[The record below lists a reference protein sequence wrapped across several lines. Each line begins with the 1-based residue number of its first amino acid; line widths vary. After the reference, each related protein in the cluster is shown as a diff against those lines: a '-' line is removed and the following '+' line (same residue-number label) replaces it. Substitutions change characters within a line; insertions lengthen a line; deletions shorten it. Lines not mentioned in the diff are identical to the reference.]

1 MKKNTAIICLSPHY
15 GGMELD
21 AIRYAQLLS
30 DNLNVFLI
38 AKKGSS
44 IEEGYT
50 ARSTNSTIKFISIP
64 FRSNFSLSIIF
75 GVRKIIKEHKI
86 QNVIFFGA
94 SELKSLYFSFLNLDI
109 NLIIRHGTTKSHPK
123 KDWLHRL
130 VYSQVNWHIP
140 ICKHIANN
148 IQYIIPFGKS
158 TRIKVIY
165 PSLPER
171 FFEHNKSPRKSNEVL
186 TLLIVSRITEG
197 KGHIDA
203 IRACATLDRNGI
215 SFNLVCVGDIDPN
228 FSEKLNNTLNKVS
241 YRSNITFPGFSDN
254 VVEYYNRADIFIFP
268 SRGEGLSNS
277 FIEALGSGLQCISYN
292 NTSFPELKE
301 AGFKFQMAED
311 GNLEDLVEKLNQSVM
326 NLKINDTDIS
336 NNITLAKE
344 LFCKKRER
352 TEILALLV

>member
-30 DNLNVFLI
+30 DSLNIILI

-50 ARSTNSTIKFISIP
+50 ARATNNTIKLISIP
-64 FRSNFSLSIIF
+64 FRSNFSFSIIF

-123 KDWLHRL
+123 KDWLHQL

-148 IQYIIPFGKS
+148 VKYIIPFGKS
-158 TRIKVIY
+158 TLMKVIY
-165 PSLPER
+165 PSLPEK
-171 FFEHNKSPRKSNEVL
+171 FFEYNNSSRKNDEIL

-203 IRACATLDRNGI
+203 IQACATLDHNGI

-228 FSEKLNNTLNKVS
+228 FSEKLNNTLNNIS
-241 YRSNITFPGFSDN
+241 YRSNIKYPGFSDN

-277 FIEALGSGLQCISYN
+277 FIEALGSGLQCVSYN
-292 NTSFPELKE
+292 NTSFPELKDV
-301 AGFKFQMAED
+301 GFKFQMAKD
-311 GNLEDLVEKLNQSVM
+311 GNIEDLVAKLNQSVM
-326 NLKINDTDIS
+326 DLKTNDTDL
-336 NNITLAKE
+336 NDNITLAKE
-344 LFCKKRER
+344 LFCNKRER